1 MNSNNLQEAYL
12 EVHQRIDELY
22 KGKHGQSEKEYQAG
36 RSDAGKR
43 ISGDEKHGP
52 ASYASRWHK
61 SSEPTKPGEKPKNV
75 QKLSKSEKEEIE
87 YRKSKLKKEEVED
100 IYKMI
105 SSYLLDEGFVSTEE
119 TADKIILNMSE
130 SWFEDIM
137 ELNRYAKETGKSLK
151 TGRASVKGG
160 SEQIKKR
167 VEKEPYLKYGGS
179 REKPKVRGEKPPK
192 AGEPGSGVQDPAHK
206 VSLRRTAKE
215 LNSQKRIGS
224 RFD

>member
-87 YRKSKLKKEEVED
+87 YRKAKLKKEEVENVYE
-100 IYKMI
+100 II
-105 SSYLLDEGFVSTEE
+105 SAYLLDEGFASTEE
-119 TADKIILNMSE
+119 SADKIILNMSE

-137 ELNRYAKETGKSLK
+137 ELNRYAKEKGKDFAS
-151 TGRASVKGG
+151 GRSSVKGG
-160 SEQIKKR
+160 SSEIKARNKA
-167 VEKEPYLKYGGS
+167 PFKYGGS
-179 REKPKVRGEKPPK
+179 REKPKVRGEKPPV
-192 AGEPGSGVQDPAHK
+192 AGEPGSGKQSPAHT
-206 VSLRRTAKE
+206 VALRRANRERLK
-215 LNSQKRIGS
+215 NQPIGS